1 MMLYLMCKEG
11 VEQQQFTHAH
21 VVSTVCGCNV
31 MVQKIPQSTFQVIF
45 ALILPQMPYSIT
57 EILVYSFSL
66 WNNHNSQLGGCWTW
80 EWKWICFH
88 SPISACLS
96 SI

>member
-1 MMLYLMCKEG
+1 MLYLMCKEG

-45 ALILPQMPYSIT
+45 ALHFSTDAIQGYRKRWTGFETTTCIT
-57 EILVYSFSL
+57 
-66 WNNHNSQLGGCWTW
+66 
-80 EWKWICFH
+80 
-88 SPISACLS
+88 
-96 SI
+96 